1 MRQGYSQFP
10 QSGGSDGQADM
21 ERLDKLQRAV
31 DAIEQRVGQMPRA
44 GRAQTGQANLGQA
57 AASQTSSPR
66 IQPYPPYPAGAL
78 GGSVLQNQNA
88 QLASQAAPQPL
99 EAPQYG
105 VATPNTPAPNM
116 TGQNTMTTGQAAST
130 ASELSMLANEIA
142 NRQHM
147 LNQTAALQA
156 AVQQQMEQGKASKP
170 QPAAPARPSFTEAKL
185 DNITRTLSS
194 LQGELAGLKKQVS
207 RPVVTQ
213 KTVEQHEIDRIARA
227 VAQMQQSS
235 TLDEE
240 AFKRIH
246 KELEDLRSVMN
257 QDLRRAVRREIAT
270 SNGNQAN
277 DYNTRL
283 DARMDALQEQ
293 FEALSQNFNRASL
306 QTANAVS
313 PRVESLASQVD
324 ALQSTVEDLPQALSL
339 TSQTTAISRLEDHLG
354 EVMAKMEMLNEQ
366 QSALQ
371 EWTQNAGAPQEGG
384 VSAEDIASI
393 EGRLD
398 EVARALV
405 AVSNANT
412 KAAPQPMDL
421 SGISRLE
428 ERMADL
434 AGMLDEISARDTTT
448 DLQNIAVRIDGLND
462 RLGSFEKYAEN
473 GDLGGASAMFASPDV
488 GVIEEQL
495 RQINEQMTRN
505 AAQTQTS
512 HLEEQ
517 LQRLTMRFEEA
528 ASIHSTGAQISNLEA
543 QIGQIIRHLNKN
555 DGAAAGGA
563 SVDLSP
569 MEARL
574 GQIESQLMN
583 QQSFSLEA
591 AQQAAQQAV
600 ALMGAN
606 SEPAQII
613 TALSQDLRA
622 LQEAADA
629 GNAQTYQSVADMQ
642 GMLGQVVDRLAT
654 IEDSIAASNTG
665 DGPAVRHGV
674 VQPSSPVDH
683 AMQQT
688 NFAANA
694 LGDAARREAMQVASP
709 ALDPAGDIENAMHQ
723 GAMGGVAAGGGVFDT
738 PPAPFNPSQDAP
750 LEPGS
755 MAPDMHQMVQNASA
769 ELHETKARLD
779 GEVPGVDETYQG
791 GFDVPPPLP
800 EGTSEPG
807 NLDGVTEDGRP
818 DAVAAAR
825 RALQAT
831 TAEMNAVRD
840 EAKGDKKSGAGGKL
854 PKLDMGRLRKPLV
867 MGAAALLL
875 AIVAFQGASMFM
887 GGDKKKLAKKQPA
900 AIEQVAKKAEP
911 KAAPAAAKK
920 DAASAA
926 QGASQETQQVARA
939 TRDVTPPAS
948 GALPN
953 AQAPAAPSAAP
964 KSAAAAVP
972 AAGDTL
978 ASPGLEQP
986 AQGQDAQA
994 APQPAAAPAP
1004 QTTSA
1009 GIEVPAS
1016 AGSRA
1021 LVAAASSGDPK
1032 ALFQVGMRYSDG
1044 TDVKRNMTESARYF
1058 TAAAEKGFAPA
1069 QYSIGSL
1076 YEKGIG
1082 VERDV
1087 AKAAQWYEKAA
1098 DQGNARAM
1106 HNLAV
1111 IHAMGNPPAIQPNMD
1126 RAVGWFQKAA
1136 DYGIKDSQFN
1146 LGILYGQ
1153 GMGVPQNLSES
1164 YKWFA
1169 LAAKTGDSDA
1179 AAKRDEVANAM
1190 DPDDLADAR
1199 VAVNSW
1205 SPRKISE
1212 AANRVA
1218 VPKEWQGK
1226 GTPERNAAAT
1236 GSSIVKKAQAM
1247 LNQRG
1252 FNVGTPD
1259 GLIGPKTKRAIM
1271 EFQRSAGIPVTGK
1284 VDSKLV
1290 EALGIQA

>member
-1 MRQGYSQFP
+1 MRQGYSPFP
-10 QSGGSDGQADM
+10 QTGGNDGQADL
-21 ERLDKLQRAV
+21 ERLNKLQQAV
-31 DAIEQRVGQMPRA
+31 EAIEQRVGKIP
-44 GRAQTGQANLGQA
+44 A
-57 AASQTSSPR
+57 ADQGSAPR
-66 IQPYPPYPAGAL
+66 IQPYPPYPTGSV
-78 GGSVLQNQNA
+78 GGSVLQNQAA
-88 QLASQAAPQPL
+88 QLASQAAPQPMA
-99 EAPQYG
+99 APTYG
-105 VATPNTPAPNM
+105 
-116 TGQNTMTTGQAAST
+116 GQNPDNMSPAQAAST

-156 AVQQQMEQGKASKP
+156 AVQQQIADANGSLRGGADKQKAQS
-170 QPAAPARPSFTEAKL
+170 APARPSFTEAKL
-185 DNITRTLSS
+185 DNITRTLSN
-194 LQGELAGLKKQVS
+194 LQVELAGLKKQVAK
-207 RPVVTQ
+207 PVVTQ
-213 KTVEQHEIDRIARA
+213 KSVEQHEIDRIAQA
-227 VAQMQQSS
+227 VSQMQQSS
-235 TLDEE
+235 TLDEG

-246 KELEDLRSVMN
+246 KQLEDLRSVMN
-257 QDLRRAVRREIAT
+257 QDVRRAVRREIAT

-324 ALQSTVEDLPQALSL
+324 TLRSTVEDLPQALSL
-339 TSQTTAISRLEDHLG
+339 TSQTAAISRLEDHLG
-354 EVMAKMEMLNEQ
+354 EVMAKMEALNEQ

-371 EWTQNAGAPQEGG
+371 EWTQNSAGADAGG
-384 VSAEDIASI
+384 VSADDIASI

-405 AVSNANT
+405 AVSNAST
-412 KAAPQPMDL
+412 KSTPTPVDL
-421 SGISRLE
+421 SGISRVE
-428 ERMADL
+428 ERLADL
-434 AGMLDEISARDTTT
+434 AGTVEEISARDTAA

-495 RQINEQMTRN
+495 RQLNEQMTQN

-512 HLEEQ
+512 QLEEQ

-555 DGAAAGGA
+555 DGAATVGA

-574 GQIESQLMN
+574 GQIESQLVN

-613 TALSQDLRA
+613 TALSQDLRS

-629 GNAQTYQSVADMQ
+629 GNAQTHQTVADMQ
-642 GMLGQVVDRLAT
+642 GMLGQVVERLAT
-654 IEDSIAASNTG
+654 IEDTIAATNERDSS
-665 DGPAVRHGV
+665 PVRHGV
-674 VQPSSPVDH
+674 VQASTAVDH
-683 AMQQT
+683 AVNQT
-688 NFAANA
+688 NFAAHA
-694 LGDAARREAMQVASP
+694 LSEAARADTMQVASP
-709 ALDPAGDIENAMHQ
+709 ALDPADDIDNSMRQ
-723 GAMGGVAAGGGVFDT
+723 GAFDT
-738 PPAPFNPSQDAP
+738 PPAPFNPSLDAP

-755 MAPDMHQMVQNASA
+755 AAPAMPNVDDMVRNASA
-769 ELHETKARLD
+769 ELHEAKARLD
-779 GEVPGVDETYQG
+779 HETGGFGDAYQG
-791 GFDVPPPLP
+791 GFDMPPPMP
-800 EGTSEPG
+800 AADTGNAMGDGG
-807 NLDGVTEDGRP
+807 NLDGAADEGRP

-840 EAKGDKKSGAGGKL
+840 EAKGDKKSGLGGKL
-854 PKLDMGRLRKPLV
+854 PKFDMGRMRKPLV

-887 GGDKKKLAKKQPA
+887 GDSKKKVAKKKPA

-911 KAAPAAAKK
+911 KTTPASTAKEAVPAPKTENKVAKATRNVTPAAP
-920 DAASAA
+920 
-926 QGASQETQQVARA
+926 G
-939 TRDVTPPAS
+939 
-948 GALPN
+948 
-953 AQAPAAPSAAP
+953 AAPSATPAQQ
-964 KSAAAAVP
+964 P
-972 AAGDTL
+972 AATENASATAPAASSDTL

-986 AQGQDAQA
+986 SQTAAAQPEA
-994 APQPAAAPAP
+994 QPASALAVEPA
-1004 QTTSA
+1004 QQNASA
-1009 GIEVPAS
+1009 GIEVPSS

-1044 TDVKRNMTESARYF
+1044 TDVKRNMTESAKYF

-1087 AKAAQWYEKAA
+1087 AKAAEWYEKAA

-1190 DPDDLADAR
+1190 DPDDLAEAR

-1226 GTPERNAAAT
+1226 GTRERSAAAT
-1236 GSSIVKKAQAM
+1236 GSTMVKKAQAM

-1271 EFQRSAGIPVTGK
+1271 EFQRSADIPVTGK

>member
-1 MRQGYSQFP
+1 MRQGHSQYTP
-10 QSGGSDGQADM
+10 NAPTSNGRKGDGDF
-21 ERLDKLQRAV
+21 ERLNKLQQAI
-31 DAIEQRVGQMPRA
+31 DAIEQRVGQMP
-44 GRAQTGQANLGQA
+44 AQHPL
-57 AASQTSSPR
+57 AASAVSMDMAR
-66 IQPYPPYPAGAL
+66 PYPPYPT
-78 GGSVLQNQNA
+78 GSLLQNQTA
-88 QLASQAAPQPL
+88 QLAAQAAIM
-99 EAPQYG
+99 PQYAPALSD
-105 VATPNTPAPNM
+105 VPTPAA
-116 TGQNTMTTGQAAST
+116 TT

-156 AVQQQMEQGKASKP
+156 AVQQQMAQTLAHPVDEKTQAKK
-170 QPAAPARPSFTEAKL
+170 PAALPDRPSFTEAKL
-185 DNITRTLSS
+185 DNITRTLST
-194 LQGELAGLKKQVS
+194 LQQELAGLKKQVAK
-207 RPVVTQ
+207 PVVTQ
-213 KTVEQHEIDRIARA
+213 KTVEQEEIDRIAQAIGRL
-227 VAQMQQSS
+227 QQSS
-235 TLDEE
+235 TLDEG
-240 AFKRIH
+240 AFTRIH
-246 KELEDLRSVMN
+246 KEMEDLKASLG
-257 QDLRRAVRREIAT
+257 QDVRRAVRREIAT

-277 DYNTRL
+277 DLNTRL
-283 DARMDALQEQ
+283 DTRMDALQEQ

-313 PRVESLASQVD
+313 PRVDSLASQVD
-324 ALQSTVEDLPQALSL
+324 TLRSTVEDLPQTL
-339 TSQTTAISRLEDHLG
+339 AITRLEDHLG

-366 QSALQ
+366 QSSLREMA
-371 EWTQNAGAPQEGG
+371 ESAANRPHSAAATGG
-384 VSAEDIASI
+384 VSADDISSI

-412 KAAPQPMDL
+412 KSPTQVDL

-428 ERMADL
+428 TRLADL
-434 AGMLDEISARDTTT
+434 VGTVDEISSRDPAV

-462 RLGSFEKYAEN
+462 RLGSFEKYAES

-495 RQINEQMTRN
+495 RQLNEQMSKT
-505 AAQTQTS
+505 AAQSQTGQ
-512 HLEEQ
+512 LEEQ

-528 ASIHSTGAQISNLEA
+528 ASINSTGAQISNLEA
-543 QIGQIIRHLNKN
+543 QIGQIIRHLNSN
-555 DGAAAGGA
+555 DGPSAASAA
-563 SVDLSP
+563 VDLSP

-574 GQIESQLMN
+574 GQIESQLVN

-629 GNAQTYQSVADMQ
+629 GNAQTYQTVAGMQ
-642 GMLGQVVDRLAT
+642 DMLGQVVDRLST
-654 IEDSIAASNTG
+654 IEGSIAAVSARSE
-665 DGPAVRHGV
+665 DHSPVRHGV
-674 VQPSSPVDH
+674 LQNATGFDH
-683 AMQQT
+683 AMNQT
-688 NFAANA
+688 NFAADT
-694 LGDAARREAMQVASP
+694 LSEAARGDSRHVASP
-709 ALDPAGDIENAMHQ
+709 ALDPADDIDNS
-723 GAMGGVAAGGGVFDT
+723 MGQGVFDA
-738 PPAPFNPSQDAP
+738 PPAPFNPADDAP

-755 MAPDMHQMVQNASA
+755 QAPSMTPNVEQMVRNASA
-769 ELHETKARLD
+769 ELHQAKARLD
-779 GEVPGVDETYQG
+779 DEADGYDNAAPMPAMAQG
-791 GFDVPPPLP
+791 GMHN
-800 EGTSEPG
+800 G
-807 NLDGVTEDGRP
+807 NLDGAVSQDMMGEDGRP

-840 EAKGDKKSGAGGKL
+840 ETKADKKGGLGGRL
-854 PKLDMGRLRKPLV
+854 PKFDMGRMRKPLV

-875 AIVAFQGASMFM
+875 AVVAFQGASMFL
-887 GGDKKKLAKKQPA
+887 GGDKK
-900 AIEQVAKKAEP
+900 VAKKAP
-911 KAAPAAAKK
+911 AAVEMAAKK
-920 DAASAA
+920 PEAKPAPVAVKDATPEANTEA
-926 QGASQETQQVARA
+926 TTVRA
-939 TRDVTPPAS
+939 TRDVTPA
-948 GALPN
+948 
-953 AQAPAAPSAAP
+953 APAPTPAAANSASDTLASP
-964 KSAAAAVP
+964 EMQKPQETVAAAVP
-972 AAGDTL
+972 A
-978 ASPGLEQP
+978 
-986 AQGQDAQA
+986 
-994 APQPAAAPAP
+994 PAP
-1004 QTTSA
+1004 VPQAVAPVVEPTAVPSPTVEPG
-1009 GIEVPAS
+1009 GIEVPSS

-1044 TDVKRNMTESARYF
+1044 TDVKRNMTESAKYF
-1058 TAAAEKGFAPA
+1058 RAAADKGFAPA

-1098 DQGNARAM
+1098 EQGNARAM

-1153 GMGVPQNLSES
+1153 GMGVPQNLTDS

-1169 LAAKTGDSDA
+1169 LAAKTGDADA

-1199 VAVNSW
+1199 GVVNSW
-1205 SPRKISE
+1205 SPKKISE

-1226 GTPERNAAAT
+1226 GTNERSASA
-1236 GSSIVKKAQAM
+1236 GGQPMVKKAQAM

-1271 EFQRSAGIPVTGK
+1271 EFQRSAGIPITGK
-1284 VDSKLV
+1284 VDTKLV